1 MFTDLSL
8 IRFQL
13 LSLIKKYYYLIL
25 LFRILQFTIVY
36 NCFVPKIKLRLLSN
50 TQAFDLYGYK
60 MPHIRVSHCLLLLT
74 S

>member
-13 LSLIKKYYYLIL
+13 LSLIKKYYYYLIL
-25 LFRILQFTIVY
+25 LFSQ
-36 NCFVPKIKLRLLSN
+36 CFVPEIMLRLFSN
-50 TQAFDLYGYK
+50 TQAFDLYSYK

-74 S
+74 SLTK